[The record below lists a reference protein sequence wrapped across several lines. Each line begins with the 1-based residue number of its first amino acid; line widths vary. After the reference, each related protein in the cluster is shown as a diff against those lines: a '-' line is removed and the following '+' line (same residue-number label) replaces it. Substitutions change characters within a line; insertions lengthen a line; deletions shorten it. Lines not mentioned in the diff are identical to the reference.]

1 MKILDIIELGLVIAG
16 LVLILAGWAQA
27 RFRFIAERRKARY
40 FYWGT
45 SALGIVFFG
54 FGTGQ
59 LWPNAVMTTLIFSA
73 LVVGSAYFTTPYLKI
88 GDRIYA
94 SNPENRQPD
103 PPDGER

>member
-16 LVLILAGWAQA
+16 LILIMAGWAQA

-45 SALGIVFFG
+45 SALGIIFFA

-59 LWPNAVMTTLIFSA
+59 LWPNAVITTLIFTA

-88 GDRIYA
+88 GGRIYA
-94 SNPENRQPD
+94 STPENRHPD
-103 PPDGER
+103 PPDAER

>member
-1 MKILDIIELGLVIAG
+1 MKILDIIEFGLVIAG
-16 LVLILAGWAQA
+16 LILIVAGAAQA

-45 SALGIVFFG
+45 SALGIVFFA
-54 FGTGQ
+54 FGTGK
-59 LWPNAVMTTLIFSA
+59 LWPNAVMTTLIFTT

-103 PPDGER
+103 PPAEER

>member
-16 LVLILAGWAQA
+16 LILIIAGWAQA
-27 RFRFIAERRKARY
+27 RYRFITERRKARY

-54 FGTGQ
+54 FGTGK
-59 LWPNAVMTTLIFSA
+59 LWPNAVITTLIFTA

-88 GDRIYA
+88 GDQIYA
-94 SNPENRQPD
+94 SSPENREPD
-103 PPDGER
+103 PPVEER

>member
-16 LVLILAGWAQA
+16 LVLIIAGWAQA
-27 RFRFIAERRKARY
+27 RYRFIAERRKARY

-54 FGTGQ
+54 FGTGK
-59 LWPNAVMTTLIFSA
+59 LWPNAVITTLIFTA

-88 GDRIYA
+88 GDQIYA
-94 SNPENRQPD
+94 SSPENREPD
-103 PPDGER
+103 PPVEER

>member
-1 MKILDIIELGLVIAG
+1 VKTLDIIELGLIVAG
-16 LVLILAGWAQA
+16 LVLVGAGWAQA

-45 SALGIVFFG
+45 SVLGIVFFG

-59 LWPNAVMTTLIFSA
+59 LWPNAVITTLILTT

-88 GDRIYA
+88 GDQIYA
-94 SNPENRQPD
+94 SDAENREPD
-103 PPDGER
+103 PPVEER

>member
-1 MKILDIIELGLVIAG
+1 VKILDVIELGLIIAG

-45 SALGIVFFG
+45 SVLGIIFFA

-59 LWPNAVMTTLIFSA
+59 IWPNGVITTLIFTT

-88 GDRIYA
+88 GGRIYA
-94 SNPENRQPD
+94 STPENRDPD
-103 PPDGER
+103 PPDAEP

>member
-16 LVLILAGWAQA
+16 LVLIIAGWAQS
-27 RFRFIAERRKARY
+27 RFRFIGERRKGRY

-45 SALGIVFFG
+45 SALGIIFFA

-59 LWPNAVMTTLIFSA
+59 LWPNGVMTTLIFSA
-73 LVVGSAYFTTPYLKI
+73 IVVTTAYLTTPYLKI

-94 SNPENRQPD
+94 STPENREPD
-103 PPDGER
+103 PPVEER

>member
-16 LVLILAGWAQA
+16 LILIIAGWAQA
-27 RFRFIAERRKARY
+27 RYRFIAERRKARY

-45 SALGIVFFG
+45 SALGIIFFG

-59 LWPNAVMTTLIFSA
+59 LWPNAVITTLIFTA

-94 SNPENRQPD
+94 SSPENREPD
-103 PPDGER
+103 PPVDEP

>member
-1 MKILDIIELGLVIAG
+1 VKILDIIELGLVIAG
-16 LVLILAGWAQA
+16 LILIMAGWAQA

-45 SALGIVFFG
+45 SALGIIFFA

-59 LWPNAVMTTLIFSA
+59 LWPNAVITTLIFTA

-88 GDRIYA
+88 GDQIYA
-94 SNPENRQPD
+94 SSPENREPD
-103 PPDGER
+103 PPVDER

>member
-1 MKILDIIELGLVIAG
+1 VKIMDIIELGLVIAG
-16 LVLILAGWAQA
+16 LILIIAGWAQA
-27 RFRFIAERRKARY
+27 RYRFIAERRKARY

-45 SALGIVFFG
+45 SALGIIFFG

-59 LWPNAVMTTLIFSA
+59 LWPNAVITTLIFTA

-94 SNPENRQPD
+94 SSPENREPD
-103 PPDGER
+103 PPVEER

>member
-1 MKILDIIELGLVIAG
+1 MKIMDIIELGLVIAG
-16 LVLILAGWAQA
+16 LILIIAGWAQA
-27 RFRFIAERRKARY
+27 RYRFIAERRKARY

-45 SALGIVFFG
+45 SALGIIFFG

-59 LWPNAVMTTLIFSA
+59 LWPNAVITTLIFTA

-94 SNPENRQPD
+94 SSPENREPD
-103 PPDGER
+103 PPVDEP